1 MYKARLLES
10 TAADGDHGISKNA
23 TIDVPLK
30 QLSNFWRIL
39 KIPLINYKI
48 ELKYKWT
55 NYCESSAAGA
65 ENTNA
70 KSNNIIFTI
79 KGTK

>member
-30 QLSNFWRIL
+30 QISNFWRIL
-39 KIPLINYKI
+39 KIPLII
-48 ELKYKWT
+48 
-55 NYCESSAAGA
+55 
-65 ENTNA
+65 
-70 KSNNIIFTI
+70 
-79 KGTK
+79 TKLN